1 MKVQFKKGPAA
12 EVKAYA
18 LAHPDCMY
26 KVDVYF
32 NNNDGSLILALP
44 DSSTL
49 GSEEVGYTDFHD
61 YIRSQLNFDFK
72 ISI

>member
-18 LAHPDCMY
+18 LAHSECV
-26 KVDVYF
+26 KAEVYF
-32 NNNDGSLILALP
+32 NKEDGSLILALP

-49 GSEEVGYTDFHD
+49 GSEELGYTDFYD
-61 YIRSQLNFDFK
+61 YIKSQTAVSFK
-72 ISI
+72 I